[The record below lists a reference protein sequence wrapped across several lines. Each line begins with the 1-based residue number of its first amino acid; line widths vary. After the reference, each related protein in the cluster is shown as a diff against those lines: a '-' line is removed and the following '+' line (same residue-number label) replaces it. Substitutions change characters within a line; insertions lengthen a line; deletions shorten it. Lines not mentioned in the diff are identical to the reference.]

1 MNLPSSAQG
10 HCERGREGEGV
21 TDRQTQTDTDRHRQ
35 RERET
40 ETDREGLTSTNVQL
54 DSTRTDDVDGAGKGD
69 NASDKLM
76 FEVAKPITHRTNHSS
91 EVY

>member
-1 MNLPSSAQG
+1 M
-10 HCERGREGEGV
+10 
-21 TDRQTQTDTDRHRQ
+21 
-35 RERET
+35 
-40 ETDREGLTSTNVQL
+40 STIVQL
-54 DSTRTDDVDGAGKGD
+54 DSTRADDVDGAGKGD